1 MRRIVA
7 MGAFLSAAFIAGVG
21 WGDVKPNNLFSDH
34 TVLQSG
40 VPVPIWGTA
49 QAGEN
54 VTVSFA
60 GQKQSVVA
68 GADGKW
74 LISLGNLEAGASG
87 EMTIAGKNS
96 VVVHDV
102 LVGEVWVGSGQSN
115 MQFSVGPSPTV
126 KAYNGV
132 TNAEQ
137 EIAAANYPQIRMYT
151 VKTTLAGEPKDDSIG
166 EWEVCTPENVKAF
179 SGVGYFFSRDL
190 HQALKVPVG
199 FINSS
204 FGASCA
210 EAWVS
215 REAMES
221 DPKLGGLMANFQAAM
236 GAWAARG
243 KAPATQTAAGRK
255 ARGPHDPLQDQHN
268 PTVTWNGMIH
278 PIVPYAIRGVVWYQ
292 GESVIGGTAGDKLY
306 PRVMEA
312 LVTSWRKAW
321 NEGDFPFYVVQ
332 LAGQDAASNNPVIRE
347 SQAAVLS
354 LPNTGM
360 AVAIDIGEK
369 KAVHP
374 KDKQD
379 VGDRLSRIALANV
392 YGKAIEY
399 SGPVYESM
407 AVEGGAI
414 RIKFSH
420 LGGGLVAKDG
430 ELKTF
435 VIAGADGKFVPAVA
449 KIDGDTVVVS
459 SPDVAQP
466 ANVRYAWMNWA
477 EGCNLCNAA
486 GLPAG
491 PFRTD
496 KD

>member
-1 MRRIVA
+1 
-7 MGAFLSAAFIAGVG
+7 
-21 WGDVKPNNLFSDH
+21 
-34 TVLQSG
+34 
-40 VPVPIWGTA
+40 
-49 QAGEN
+49 
-54 VTVSFA
+54 
-60 GQKQSVVA
+60 
-68 GADGKW
+68 
-74 LISLGNLEAGASG
+74 
-87 EMTIAGKNS
+87 MTIAGKNS
-96 VVVHDV
+96 LVVHDV
-102 LVGEVWVGSGQSN
+102 LVGEVWLGSGQSN
-115 MQFSVGPSPTV
+115 MQFTVGKSPTV
-126 KAYNGV
+126 GAYSGV
-132 TNAEQ
+132 ANAEQ
-137 EIAAANYPQIRMYT
+137 EIAAANYPEIRMYT
-151 VKTTLAGEPKDDSIG
+151 VKPTLAGEPKEDSIG
-166 EWEVCTPENVKAF
+166 EWEVCTPENVKDF

-190 HQALKVPVG
+190 HEALKVPVG

-221 DPKLGGLMANFQAAM
+221 DPRLAGLMANFEKAIS
-236 GAWAARG
+236 AWAARG
-243 KAPATQTAAGRK
+243 AATVPAVAPEAPSAAGKGRRPR
-255 ARGPHDPLQDQHN
+255 APHDPLQDQHN
-268 PTVTWNGMIH
+268 PTVAWNAMIH
-278 PIVPYAIRGVVWYQ
+278 PIMPYAIRGVVWYQ

-306 PRVMEA
+306 PAVMET
-312 LVTSWRKAW
+312 LVKSWRKDW

-360 AVAIDIGEK
+360 AVTIDIGEK
-369 KAVHP
+369 KNVHP

-399 SGPVYESM
+399 SGPVYQSM
-407 AVEGGAI
+407 SVEGGSI

-420 LGGGLVAKDG
+420 LGGGLVAKGG

-435 VIAGADGKFVPAVA
+435 AIAGADGKFVPAVA
-449 KIDGDTVVVS
+449 KIDGETVMVS
-459 SPDVAQP
+459 SPDVPQP

-477 EGCNLCNAA
+477 EGCNLYNAA

-491 PFRTD
+491 TFRTD